1 MIPWRLNWIIFW
13 IESADFFLNWIIFWI
28 ESWAK
33 QYWIKYCMNHFLAK
47 FKKWIESDWVTDT
60 IICVLLMPKYIQHQ
74 TFYSHCAF
82 CQNQTI
88 WNGCIFLE
96 GLHPLLNS
104 LISTRVVYFKP
115 LFLQYKFLIRSI
127 TQSTSFISW
136 FISKSDRK
144 KYWQMLE

>member
-1 MIPWRLNWIIFW
+1 MSFIMRGK
-13 IESADFFLNWIIFWI
+13 IEKGSKV
-28 ESWAK
+28 S
-33 QYWIKYCMNHFLAK
+33 
-47 FKKWIESDWVTDT
+47 
-60 IICVLLMPKYIQHQ
+60 ICVSPMPKYMQHQ

-144 KYWQMLE
+144 NIDKCLNRLLKKNDYSILCFNDPIFSFIQSLTKKDT